1 MTDNRRMIA
10 MVAVLMVACHAVAQ
24 ERSSFNVSLF
34 GNVDTLRGAQVNIIT
49 GVTNKEMRGVSIA
62 GLLASS
68 KGKAY
73 GVQLSGGLNSIDGD
87 MRGVQM
93 AGVGNIAH
101 NANGMQ
107 IAGLSN
113 ACTSPMRGI
122 QISGITNIAMG
133 VKRGIQLSAVANVCS
148 EYMRGIQT
156 AMYNYADT
164 LNGWQLGV
172 INACISHPRGVQVGL
187 INYSRDTI
195 ANKVGLV
202 NVNPLTRI
210 DLMVGGGTSTKTNV
224 ALRFRNRST
233 YSIIGF
239 GTHFMGFD
247 DDFSG
252 ALFYR
257 LGQYMML
264 GQRWS
269 LSGDVGYCH
278 VETFKKN
285 SKDGPKRLCSL
296 QLRLNVD
303 YSINRTI
310 GAFATVGY
318 GDTRYYHHFTKYRQ
332 RMIGEAGLTFRL
344 ARK

>member
-1 MTDNRRMIA
+1 MA
-10 MVAVLMVACHAVAQ
+10 AAALLAYHATAQ
-24 ERSSFNVSLF
+24 ERSTFNVSLF
-34 GNVDTLRGAQVNIIT
+34 GNVDTLRGAQINVIS

-68 KGKAY
+68 KGKSY
-73 GVQLSGGLNSIDGD
+73 GVQISGGLNSVDGN
-87 MRGVQM
+87 MRGLQM
-93 AGVGNIAH
+93 AGVANIAH
-101 NANGMQ
+101 YANGVQ

-133 VKRGIQLSAVANVCS
+133 VKRGIQLSVVANVCS

-164 LNGWQLGV
+164 LNGWQWGV
-172 INACISHPRGVQVGL
+172 INVCMSHPRGVQVGL

-195 ANKVGLV
+195 AHKVGLV

-210 DLMVGGGTSTKTNV
+210 DVMAGGGTSTKTNV
-224 ALRFRNRST
+224 SLRFRNRST

-257 LGQYMML
+257 LGQYVML

-285 SKDGPKRLCSL
+285 SNNGPKRLCSL
-296 QLRLNVD
+296 QVRLNVD
-303 YSINRTI
+303 YSINKTL
-310 GAFATVGY
+310 GAYASVGY
-318 GDTRYYHHFTKYRQ
+318 GDTRYYHHFSKYRQ
-332 RMIGEAGLTFRL
+332 RMMGEAGLTFRL